1 MQTVMATNAK
11 ATVVVGLG
19 QTGEACVRF
28 LHRRGV
34 AVAVTDSRVKP
45 PGASALHDL
54 GAGLDMRLGGFD
66 AALLADADEIV
77 VSPGVPL
84 DEPALRQARL
94 CGVPVISEIE
104 LFARHARAP
113 VVAITGSNGKSTV
126 TTLVGEMAAEA
137 GKCAGVGGNLG
148 TPALDLITDP
158 EPDLYVLELSSFQ
171 LETTY
176 SLRPAA
182 AVVLNVSADHMDRH
196 GDVENYAAIK
206 ATVFNGEGV
215 MVINRDDPRVA
226 AMARHDRAVRPFGM
240 AAPSPDGYGI
250 IRRAGR
256 DWLARDRDCLLPLDA
271 LALQG
276 RHNHLNAMAALA
288 LAESV
293 GLPSDACLRVLQR
306 FTGLPHRMQWLGDH
320 AGLRWINDS
329 KATNV
334 GAALAA
340 VDGLPGPLVLIAG
353 GQGKGADFT
362 PLVEPLARKARAVVL
377 IGEDAPVLARVLGDR
392 VHQVR
397 ARDMDDAVARACEVA
412 QVGDT
417 VLLSPAC
424 ASFDQYAG
432 YEARGDAFAAA
443 VGRLTS

>member
-1 MQTVMATNAK
+1 MATNVRT
-11 ATVVVGLG
+11 TVVVGLG
-19 QTGEACVRF
+19 RTGEACVRF

-34 AVAVTDSRVKP
+34 AVAATDSRRRP
-45 PGASALHDL
+45 PAASAVHDL
-54 GAGLDMRLGGFD
+54 DPAIPLHLGAFD
-66 AALLADADEIV
+66 ATLLADAAEIV
-77 VSPGVPL
+77 VSPGVSL
-84 DEPALRQARL
+84 EEPALRQARL

-126 TTLVGEMAAEA
+126 TTLVGEMVAEA
-137 GKCAGVGGNLG
+137 GKRAGVGGNLG
-148 TPALDLITDP
+148 TPALDLLDDP

-196 GDVENYAAIK
+196 GDVETYAAIK
-206 ATVFNGEGV
+206 ARVYSGGGV
-215 MVINRDDPRVA
+215 MVVNRDDPRVA
-226 AMARHDRAVRPFGM
+226 AMARRDRAVRPFGL
-240 AAPSPDGYGI
+240 AAPPQDGYGI
-250 IRRAGR
+250 LRSGGR
-256 DWLARDRDCLLPLDA
+256 DWLARDRDALLPVDS

-276 RHNHLNAMAALA
+276 RHNQLNALAALA
-288 LAESV
+288 LGESV
-293 GLPSDACLRVLQR
+293 GLPSDACLRVLQQ
-306 FTGLPHRMQWLGDH
+306 FAGLPHRMQWLGDH

-340 VDGLPGPLVLIAG
+340 VEGLDGPLVLIAG

-362 PLVEPLARKARAVVL
+362 PLTEPLARKARAVVL
-377 IGEDAPVLARVLGDR
+377 VGEDAPVLARALGDR
-392 VHQVR
+392 VPQVR

-432 YEARGDAFAAA
+432 YEARGRAFADA
-443 VGRLTS
+443 VGRLAS

>member
-1 MQTVMATNAK
+1 MAKNVRT
-11 ATVVVGLG
+11 TVVVGLG

-28 LHRRGV
+28 LHRRGI
-34 AVAVTDSRVKP
+34 AVAATDSRRRP
-45 PGASALHDL
+45 PGASKVHDL
-54 GAGLDMRLGGFD
+54 DPAIPLHLGGFD
-66 AALLADADEIV
+66 ATLLADAAEIV
-77 VSPGVPL
+77 VSPGVSL
-84 DEPALRQARL
+84 EEPALRQARL

-104 LFARHARAP
+104 LFARQARAP

-126 TTLVGEMAAEA
+126 TTLVGEMAGEA
-137 GKCAGVGGNLG
+137 GKRAGVGGNLG
-148 TPALDLITDP
+148 TPALDLLDDP

-171 LETTY
+171 LETTH
-176 SLRPAA
+176 SLSPAA

-196 GDVENYAAIK
+196 GDVETYAAIK
-206 ATVFNGEGV
+206 ARVYHGDGV
-215 MVINRDDPRVA
+215 MVVNRDDARVA
-226 AMARHDRAVRPFGM
+226 AMARRGRAVRPFGL
-240 AAPSPDGYGI
+240 AAPSQEGYGI
-250 IRRAGR
+250 LRSGGR
-256 DWLARDRDCLLPLDA
+256 DWLARDRDALLPVDS

-276 RHNHLNAMAALA
+276 RHNQLNALAALA

-306 FTGLPHRMQWLGDH
+306 FTGLPHRMQWLGDR

-340 VDGLPGPLVLIAG
+340 VEGLDGPLVLIAG

-377 IGEDAPVLARVLGDR
+377 VGDDAPILARALGDR
-392 VHQVR
+392 VPQVR

-432 YEARGDAFAAA
+432 YEARGRAFADA
-443 VGRLTS
+443 VGRLVP